1 MTDRE
6 KEVINNILSVLKK
19 SLNPKKVILFGS
31 RAKGKAAP
39 GSDFDLAIDGNRPNI
54 SLLQKL
60 NEEIE
65 KVSGLYSIDLI
76 FLNEVDASFK
86 EIIVKTGK
94 VVYER

>member
-6 KEVINNILSVLKK
+6 KEVIKNILSVLKK

-39 GSDFDLAIDGNRPNI
+39 GADFDLAIDGNRPNI